1 MDSQLKMDWSSGRS
15 AAGGRARPRMRL
27 SDGLLYLGIAGL
39 VFGAWYLVQAT
50 GLRSAS
56 DTGYWLGVLG
66 GVLMLLLF
74 AYPLRKRVRF
84 MARWGAAKWWF
95 WVHMVLGV
103 LGPTLVLVHST
114 FQVGSV
120 NAGVALYSMLIV
132 AGSGVVGRF
141 LYMRTARGWRDE
153 QLALSQQAQLLSQLL
168 DSLPTGLAAPAS
180 AWDELRRLE
189 RSVQEASSR
198 DAPQWGLFFTLPW
211 RLSRLRRAVWR
222 GLKNDLTGLANG
234 RDWDR
239 RQFRIELRRLR
250 AALHAYTDGVLRVA
264 QFAAAARLF
273 SLWHVLH
280 VPFVYVMVLCAIVH
294 VVAVHAY

>member
-1 MDSQLKMDWSSGRS
+1 V
-15 AAGGRARPRMRL
+15 RL

-39 VFGAWYLVQAT
+39 VWGAWYIVQAT

-56 DTGYWLGVLG
+56 DTGYWLGVFG
-66 GVLMLLLF
+66 GLLMLMLF

-95 WVHMVLGV
+95 WVHLVLGV

-141 LYMRTARGWRDE
+141 LYLRTSRGWRDE
-153 QLALSQQAQLLSQLL
+153 QQALSQQAQVLAQLL
-168 DSLPTGLAAPAS
+168 GALPAGAPARAS
-180 AWDELRRLE
+180 ALDALRRLE
-189 RSVQEASSR
+189 RSVQETPAR
-198 DAPQWGLFFTLPW
+198 EAPQWGLFVTLPW
-211 RLSRLRRAVWR
+211 RLSRLRRVAWHELR
-222 GLKNDLTGLANG
+222 IELTSLA
-234 RDWDR
+234 RDQAWDR
-239 RQFRIELRRLR
+239 RRFRIELRRLR
-250 AALHAYTDGVLRVA
+250 ASLQAYTGGVLRVA
-264 QFAAAARLF
+264 QFATAARLF